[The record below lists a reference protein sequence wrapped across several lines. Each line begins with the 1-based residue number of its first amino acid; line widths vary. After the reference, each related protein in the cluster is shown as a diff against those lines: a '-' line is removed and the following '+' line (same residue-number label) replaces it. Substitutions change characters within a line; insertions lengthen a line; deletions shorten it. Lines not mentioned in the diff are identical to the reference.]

1 LSQQNTLNKCNV
13 KNEILLQIAD
23 LSFWFSILPGITRD
37 ARDESVFSGDEID
50 VAQRRKF
57 LPQFFNH
64 FGDRFCCQSF
74 ESLVGLK

>member
-1 LSQQNTLNKCNV
+1 MY
-13 KNEILLQIAD
+13 
-23 LSFWFSILPGITRD
+23 FWFSILPGITRD